1 MLKKTIR
8 RLGALAMVLAMAVSV
23 FAVNA
28 SAVDA
33 TENIQFKKSLVVTGE
48 AHAKLPLAET
58 FNFTVT
64 EAGKSDETTYPNP
77 GKEAITVSPVT
88 FAKGATTSEQNIT
101 VTVKK
106 EYFALKNSDN
116 EVIGYKPGTY
126 YYIIKETANSTDGMV
141 YSGAEKKLAV
151 QVLNDGT
158 CKYYVVEYKNGEVT
172 NAKDDA
178 VFTNTYTAHKLTVAK
193 QIDGDQADPNEAF
206 DIYVTIKGATGETY
220 ETNKG
225 TTLTS
230 GTPAKISLKGGESI
244 EIYNLSAGDTYTVD
258 EDDKYVTSEGY
269 EVKGEVTN
277 DTAIG
282 TADAEVTIKNI
293 KYAST
298 PGGVIMT
305 IAPYALMVVLAG
317 AFAVVFLSRRNRA
330 E

>member
-33 TENIQFKKSLVVTGE
+33 TANPKFSKTVEVKGTN
-48 AHAKLPLAET
+48 AKLQFDET
-58 FNFTVT
+58 FEFEVSVP
-64 EAGKSDETTYPNP
+64 EVSKSSDTIYDNP
-77 GKEAITVSPVT
+77 GAAAISVATVKFDAGT
-88 FAKGATTSEQNIT
+88 AANTTKDFA
-101 VTVKK
+101 VTVDPDS
-106 EYFALKNSDN
+106 FKN
-116 EVIGYKPGTY
+116 KPGTY
-126 YYIIKETANSTDGMV
+126 YYLIKEKEGSTDGMT
-141 YSGAEKKLAV
+141 YSSAEKLLAV
-151 QVLNDGT
+151 QVLADNTINYYIVQNGNGNAKNDGT
-158 CKYYVVEYKNGEVT
+158 
-172 NAKDDA
+172 
-178 VFTNTYTAHKLTVAK
+178 FTNIYEAHKLTVK
-193 QIDGDQADPNEAF
+193 KEIEGTQADPNEAF

-317 AFAVVFLSRRNRA
+317 AFAVVFLTRRNRA

>member
-33 TENIQFKKSLVVTGE
+33 TANPQFKKTLTVTGTS
-48 AHAKLPLAET
+48 AKLQFTET

-64 EAGKSDETTYPNP
+64 PDGQSTTTIYDNP
-77 GKEAITVSPVT
+77 GASAITVSPVT
-88 FAKGATTSEQNIT
+88 FGAGATTSTQDIDVVVDTES
-101 VTVKK
+101 
-106 EYFALKNSDN
+106 FKN
-116 EVIGYKPGTY
+116 KPGTY
-126 YYIIKETANSTDGMV
+126 YYIIKETPNATDGMT
-141 YSGAEKKLAV
+141 YSSAAKKLAV
-151 QVLNDGT
+151 QVYADNT
-158 CKYYVVEYKNGEVT
+158 ITYYVVENGEN
-172 NAKDDA
+172 NAKDNA
-178 VFTNTYTAHKLTVAK
+178 EFVNAYSAHKLTVK
-193 QIDGDQADPNEAF
+193 KEIEGTQADPNEAF

-317 AFAVVFLSRRNRA
+317 VFAVVFLSRRNRA

>member
-23 FAVNA
+23 FAVSA
-28 SAVDA
+28 SAADA
-33 TENIQFKKSLVVTGE
+33 TEDIQFRKSLVVTGE

-58 FNFTVT
+58 FDFTVT

-77 GKEAITVSPVT
+77 GKEAITVSSVT

-101 VTVKK
+101 VTVNK
-106 EYFALKNSDN
+106 EYFARMNSDN

-126 YYIIKETANSTDGMV
+126 YYIIKETTKTTDGMV

-172 NAKDDA
+172 NNKDDA

-193 QIDGDQADPNEAF
+193 QIVGDQADPNEAF
-206 DIYVTIKGATGETY
+206 DIYVTINGAEGETY
-220 ETNKG
+220 ETNQN

-244 EIYNLSAGDTYTVD
+244 EIYNLSAGDTYTVT
-258 EDDKYVTSEGY
+258 EDAKYLGEGY
-269 EVKGEVTN
+269 TVENEVTTA
-277 DTAIG
+277 TAIG
-282 TADAEVTIKNI
+282 DTDKTVTIVNTKR
-293 KYAST
+293 AST

-305 IAPYALMVVLAG
+305 IAPYVLMLGVAG
-317 AFAVVFLSRRNRA
+317 AFAVVFLSRRFRA

>member
-8 RLGALAMVLAMAVSV
+8 RLGALTMVLAMAVSV

-193 QIDGDQADPNEAF
+193 QIEGDQADRNKAF
-206 DIYVTIKGATGETY
+206 DIYVTIKGAADETY
-220 ETNKG
+220 ETSAG

-244 EIYNLSAGDTYTVD
+244 EIYNLSAGDTYTVT
-258 EDDKYVTSEGY
+258 EDAKYKSEGY
-269 EVKGEVTN
+269 TITNEVTN

-282 TADAEVTIKNI
+282 DSDKTVTIVNTKR
-293 KYAST
+293 AST

-317 AFAVVFLSRRNRA
+317 AFAVVFLTRRNRA